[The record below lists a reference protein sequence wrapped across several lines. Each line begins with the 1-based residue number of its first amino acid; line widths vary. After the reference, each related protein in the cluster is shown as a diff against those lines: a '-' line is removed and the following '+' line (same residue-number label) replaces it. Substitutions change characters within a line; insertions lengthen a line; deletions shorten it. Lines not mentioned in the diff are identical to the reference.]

1 MKTVTTTDIPAGL
14 ETLSD
19 KPKRWDFSRD
29 AVTPGR
35 LTAWGAEL
43 ACASALIAPLAEIPW
58 EAGATAGVVCT
69 GTAVLYEKARGSWQR
84 VMVARAASWL
94 ATTGWLSY
102 ALATRPT
109 LLTMAVGVTVW
120 GSGAAVNIGMDRWGE
135 TTREAEKEFQRR
147 LAQGE
152 EIKAAQDGWAQL
164 LYDICGIDGAVADPI
179 VDRWPSGAGE
189 TVKVALPAH
198 LNVDALRGY
207 EAELAGA
214 LHLPK
219 GGGVSFSAG
228 GPEVPRN
235 VVFIAITRKN
245 MMSGAIPYPRLT
257 PTTINKPVGFGVIG
271 NGSEA
276 GLNLKDEGFIAIGA
290 QGSGKTAL
298 MKTLGLGLVRCI
310 DAIVWDMDT
319 SAKMSA
325 VFINPYLRYG
335 IGAPLIDWPATNEDE
350 CRLMVLAAR
359 AVIAARKTEYADLLE
374 DEDIDNLPARPEIP
388 AIHIRV
394 DETKSMPDDVL
405 EGIDFIIEEGR
416 SVNVRVSNTGLRAT
430 RDYITG
436 AMDELTPGRIGLRT
450 NNASELDMLFP
461 GFGAPD
467 MAIFTDPGTVVYM
480 SATKGPFQPAP
491 AKAYATMAEAFTE
504 QSADYER
511 MQALFMDAARQ
522 LSSSRP
528 ELDEVS
534 ARAAGLAYGQRWARC
549 IPNLRGDA
557 YGNVDASRMHES
569 VWEMY
574 QSWPAPESYNVL
586 LGRVTDGDGNAMAPN
601 GAPVSIPRL
610 TETMLDEDELERAAA
625 QEAAIELAKTSVRP
639 KSNDAL
645 AVELFASMGHPV
657 KPSEVFPLM
666 VKAGY
671 DKSERTFRDL
681 CSKLGLQDKLVRGDD
696 GRYGVPEGGDSAD
709 GAGRDAGPDDDPDG
723 RSDGAYG

>member
-1 MKTVTTTDIPAGL
+1 MTTTDTRAGFEAVPVTPA
-14 ETLSD
+14 E
-19 KPKRWDFSRD
+19 KRWDFSRE

-58 EAGATAGVVCT
+58 QAGATAGVVCT
-69 GTAVLYEKARGSWQR
+69 GAAVLYERARGSWRR
-84 VMVARAASWL
+84 VMVARASSWL

-109 LLTMAVGVTVW
+109 LLTMTVGVATW
-120 GSGAAVNIGMDRWGE
+120 GAGAAVNIGMDRWGE
-135 TTREAEKEFQRR
+135 TTRQAEKEFYRR

-152 EIKAAQDGWAQL
+152 EIKAAQDGWARL
-164 LYDICGIDGAVADPI
+164 LYDICGIEGAVADPI
-179 VDRWPSGAGE
+179 VDRWRSGAGE
-189 TVKVALPAH
+189 TVKVTLPAH
-198 LNVDALRGY
+198 MNIDALRGY

-219 GGGVSFSAG
+219 GGGVAFSAG

-245 MMSGAIPYPRLT
+245 MMSGAIAYPRLT
-257 PTTINKPVGFGVIG
+257 PTSINQPVAFGVIG
-271 NGSEA
+271 NGDEA

-290 QGSGKTAL
+290 QGSGKTGL
-298 MKTLGLGLVRCI
+298 MKTIGLGLVRCD

-325 VFINPYLRYG
+325 VFINPYLRHG
-335 IGAPLIDWPATNEDE
+335 IGVPLIDWPATTDDE
-350 CRLMVLAAR
+350 CLLMVRAAR

-374 DEDIDNLPARPEIP
+374 DEDIDNLPARPDIP

-394 DETKSMPDDVL
+394 DETKSMADEVL
-405 EGIDFIIEEGR
+405 EGVDFIIEEGR

-430 RDYITG
+430 RDYITA

-450 NNASELDMLFP
+450 NNSSELDMLFP

-467 MAIFTDPGTVVYM
+467 MALFTDPGTVVYM

-491 AKAYATMAEAFTE
+491 AKAYATMAEAFN
-504 QSADYER
+504 QDSAEYER
-511 MQALFMDAARQ
+511 MQTLFTDAARQ
-522 LSSSRP
+522 LSSIRP
-528 ELDEVS
+528 DLDEVS

-557 YGNVDASRMHES
+557 YGNVTADRMHES
-569 VWEMY
+569 VWELY
-574 QSWPAPESYNVL
+574 RSWPEPVSYDVL
-586 LGRVTDGDGNAMAPN
+586 LGRATDDDGHTVAAHGAAMA
-601 GAPVSIPRL
+601 IPRL
-610 TETMLDEDELERAAA
+610 TEAILDEDELERAAA
-625 QEAAIELAKTSVRP
+625 QEAAIELAKTRVTP
-639 KSNDAL
+639 KSNDDL
-645 AVELFASMGHPV
+645 AVELFASMGRPV
-657 KPSEVFPLM
+657 KPSEVYPLM

-681 CSKLGLQDKLVRGDD
+681 CSKLGLQDKLTRGED
-696 GRYGVPEGGDSAD
+696 GRYGAPEGSESAD
-709 GAGRDAGPDDDPDG
+709 GAGRDARPGDDADGSGDGPCG
-723 RSDGAYG
+723 

>member
-1 MKTVTTTDIPAGL
+1 MSSAERLVTPT
-14 ETLSD
+14 ER
-19 KPKRWDFSRD
+19 RWDFSRD

-43 ACASALIAPLAEIPW
+43 ACASALVAPLANIPW
-58 EAGATAGVVCT
+58 EAGAAAGVLCT
-69 GTAVLYEKARGSWQR
+69 GAAVMYEKAKGSWRR
-84 VMVARAASWL
+84 VTVARASSWL

-109 LLTMAVGVTVW
+109 LLTMVIGVSTW
-120 GSGAAVNIGMDRWGE
+120 GAGAAVNIGMDKWGE
-135 TTREAEKEFQRR
+135 QTREAETELRSR

-152 EIKAAQDGWAQL
+152 EIKKAQDGWAKL
-164 LYDICGIDGAVADPI
+164 FYDICGIDGVIADPI
-179 VDRWPSGAGE
+179 IDKWPSGAGE
-189 TVKVALPAH
+189 TVKITLPAH
-198 LNVDALRGY
+198 LNIDALRGY

-219 GGGVSFSAG
+219 GGGVAFSAG
-228 GPEVPRN
+228 GADVARN

-245 MMSGAIPYPRLT
+245 MMSGAIAYPKLT
-257 PTTINKPVGFGVIG
+257 PTTINKPVGFGVV
-271 NGSEA
+271 GSGAEA

-298 MKTLGLGLVRCI
+298 MKTLGLGLIRCI
-310 DAIVWDMDT
+310 DALVWDMDT

-335 IGAPLIDWPATNEDE
+335 IGVPLVDWPATTEDE
-350 CRLMVLAAR
+350 CRLMVRAAR

-388 AIHIRV
+388 SIHIRV

-430 RDYITG
+430 RDYITA

-504 QSADYER
+504 NSADYER
-511 MQALFMDAARQ
+511 MQTLFTDAARQ
-522 LSSSRP
+522 LSGIRP

-557 YGNVDASRMHES
+557 YGNVTADRMHES
-569 VWEMY
+569 VWELY
-574 QSWPAPESYNVL
+574 QSWPTPASYDIL
-586 LGRVTDGDGNAMAPN
+586 LGRAIDDEGNTITAHGTA
-601 GAPVSIPRL
+601 VSIPRL
-610 TETMLDEDELERAAA
+610 SEEMLDEDALERAAA
-625 QEAAIELAKTSVRP
+625 QEAAIELAKTRVAP

-645 AVELFASMGHPV
+645 AIELFASLGRPA

-671 DKSERTFRDL
+671 DKSDRTFRDL
-681 CSKLGLQDKLVRGDD
+681 CSKLGLQDKLLKGDD
-696 GRYGVPEGGDSAD
+696 GTYAAIGCGEVPHAV
-709 GAGRDAGPDDDPDG
+709 GRVPGPEDDPHG
-723 RSDGAYG
+723 RGDAPHG

>member
-1 MKTVTTTDIPAGL
+1 MTATDIPVGL
-14 ETLSD
+14 ETPSD

-43 ACASALIAPLAEIPW
+43 ACASALVAPLADIPW
-58 EAGATAGVVCT
+58 EAGAAAGVVCT
-69 GTAVLYEKARGSWQR
+69 GAAVLYEKAKGSWRR
-84 VMVARAASWL
+84 VMVARASSWL

-102 ALATRPT
+102 ALATQPT
-109 LLTMAVGVTVW
+109 LLTMAIGVSTW
-120 GSGAAVNIGMDRWGE
+120 GAGAAVNIGMDKWGE
-135 TTREAEKEFQRR
+135 KTREAEKELDRR
-147 LAQGE
+147 LEQGE
-152 EIKAAQDGWAQL
+152 QIKAAQDGWANL
-164 LYDICGIDGAVADPI
+164 LYDICGIEGAVADPI
-179 VDRWPSGAGE
+179 VDKWPSGAGE
-189 TVKVALPAH
+189 TVKVTLPAH
-198 LNVDALRGY
+198 MNIDALRGY

-219 GGGVSFSAG
+219 GGGVAFSAG

-245 MMSGAIPYPRLT
+245 MMSGAIAYPKLT
-257 PTTINKPVGFGVIG
+257 PTTINKPVGFGVVG
-271 NGSEA
+271 SGSEA

-310 DAIVWDMDT
+310 DALVWDMDT

-335 IGAPLIDWPATNEDE
+335 IGVPLIDWPATNEDE
-350 CRLMVLAAR
+350 CRLMVQAAR

-430 RDYITG
+430 RDYITA

-491 AKAYATMAEAFTE
+491 AKAYATMAEAFAE
-504 QSADYER
+504 RSAEYER
-511 MQALFMDAARQ
+511 MQTLFMDAARQ
-522 LSSSRP
+522 LSSIRP

-569 VWEMY
+569 VWELY
-574 QSWPAPESYNVL
+574 QSWPTPASYDVL
-586 LGRVTDGDGNAMAPN
+586 LGRATDDEGNTITPH
-601 GAPVSIPRL
+601 GASMSIPRL
-610 TETMLDEDELERAAA
+610 SETMLDEDELERAAA
-625 QEAAIELAKTSVRP
+625 QDAAIELAKTNFAP
-639 KSNDAL
+639 KSNDDL
-645 AVELFASMGHPV
+645 AIELFASLGRPV

-671 DKSERTFRDL
+671 DKSGRTFRDL
-681 CSKLGLQDKLVRGDD
+681 CAKLALQDKLARGDD
-696 GRYGVPEGGDSAD
+696 GTYAAVECGEVTNA
-709 GAGRDAGPDDDPDG
+709 AGRVPGDEDDPDG
-723 RSDGAYG
+723 RGDVAHE

>member
-14 ETLSD
+14 ETPSD

-43 ACASALIAPLAEIPW
+43 ACASALIAPLADIPW
-58 EAGATAGVVCT
+58 EAGAAAGAVCT
-69 GTAVLYEKARGSWQR
+69 GAAVVYEKAKGSWRR
-84 VMVARAASWL
+84 VTVARASSWL

-102 ALATRPT
+102 ALATRPN
-109 LLTMAVGVTVW
+109 LLTMAIGGAVW
-120 GSGAAVNIGMDRWGE
+120 GAGAAVNIGMDKWGE
-135 TTREAEKEFQRR
+135 TTRAAEKQLDQR

-152 EIKAAQDGWAQL
+152 QIKAAQDGWAKL
-164 LYDICGIDGAVADPI
+164 LYDICGIEGAVADPI

-189 TVKVALPAH
+189 TVKVTLPAH
-198 LNVDALRGY
+198 MNIDALRGY

-219 GGGVSFSAG
+219 GGGVAFSAG
-228 GPEVPRN
+228 GTDVARN
-235 VVFIAITRKN
+235 VIFIAITRKN

-257 PTTINKPVGFGVIG
+257 PTTINKLVAFGVVG

-298 MKTLGLGLVRCI
+298 MKTLGLGLIRCD
-310 DAIVWDMDT
+310 DAIVWDLDT

-325 VFINPYLRYG
+325 VFINPYLRHG
-335 IGAPLIDWPATNEDE
+335 IGVPLIDWPATTDDE
-350 CRLMVLAAR
+350 CRLVVQAAR
-359 AVIAARKTEYADLLE
+359 NVIAARKTEYGDLLE

-388 AIHIRV
+388 AIHIRI
-394 DETKSMPDDVL
+394 DETKSMADDVL

-430 RDYITG
+430 RDYITS

-450 NNASELDMLFP
+450 NNASELAMLFP

-504 QSADYER
+504 GSPEYER
-511 MQALFMDAARQ
+511 MQTLFMDAARQ
-522 LSSSRP
+522 LSPIRP
-528 ELDEVS
+528 DLDDVS

-549 IPNLRGDA
+549 IPNLRGDS
-557 YGNVDASRMHES
+557 YGNVGPDRMHES
-569 VWEMY
+569 VWELY
-574 QSWPAPESYNVL
+574 SSWPAPAPYDVL
-586 LGRVTDGDGNAMAPN
+586 LGRATDDEGNTITASGSAV
-601 GAPVSIPRL
+601 AIPRL
-610 TETMLDEDELERAAA
+610 TETMLDDDELERVAA
-625 QEAAIELAKTSVRP
+625 QEAAIELAKAAPTR
-639 KSNDAL
+639 KSPEDL
-645 AVELFASMGHPV
+645 AVDLFTAKGTPV
-657 KPSEVFPLM
+657 KPSEIYPLM

-671 DKSERTFRDL
+671 DKSDRTFRDL
-681 CSKLGLQDKLVRGDD
+681 CTKLALQNKLARRDD
-696 GRYGVPEGGDSAD
+696 GTYAAVESGEVPH
-709 GAGRDAGPDDDPDG
+709 AGRIPGPEDDPDG
-723 RSDGAYG
+723 RGDAPHQ

>member
-1 MKTVTTTDIPAGL
+1 MTKTEIPVGL

-43 ACASALIAPLAEIPW
+43 ACASALVAPLADIPW
-58 EAGATAGVVCT
+58 QAGASAGVVCT
-69 GTAVLYEKARGSWQR
+69 GAAVLYERARGSWRR
-84 VMVARAASWL
+84 VMVARASSWL

-109 LLTMAVGVTVW
+109 LLTMTVGVATW
-120 GSGAAVNIGMDRWGE
+120 GAGAAVNIGMDRWGE
-135 TTREAEKEFQRR
+135 QTREAEAELDRR
-147 LAQGE
+147 IEQGE
-152 EIKAAQDGWAQL
+152 EIAKAQQGWAKL
-164 LYDICGIDGAVADPI
+164 LYDICGIEGAVADPI

-189 TVKVALPAH
+189 TVKITLPAH
-198 LNVDALRGY
+198 LNIDSLRGY

-219 GGGVSFSAG
+219 GGGVAFSAG

-245 MMSGAIPYPRLT
+245 MMSGAIPYPKLT
-257 PTTINKPVGFGVIG
+257 PTTINKPVGFGRIG
-271 NGSEA
+271 NGDEA
-276 GLNLKDEGFIAIGA
+276 ALNLKDEGVIAVGA

-298 MKTLGLGLVRCI
+298 MKTLGLGLVRCV
-310 DAIVWDMDT
+310 DALVWDLDT

-325 VFINPYLRYG
+325 VFVNPYLRHG
-335 IGAPLIDWPATNEDE
+335 IGVPLVDWPATNDDE
-350 CRLMVLAAR
+350 CRLVVQAAR

-374 DEDIDNLPARPEIP
+374 DEDVDNLPATAEIP

-394 DETKSMPDDVL
+394 DETKSMADDVL

-416 SVNVRVSNTGLRAT
+416 SVNVRVDTTGLRAT
-430 RDYITG
+430 RDYIT
-436 AMDELTPGRIGLRT
+436 ATMDELTPGRIGLRT

-491 AKAYATMAEAFTE
+491 AKAYATMAEAFPE
-504 QSADYER
+504 GSEEHRR
-511 MQALFMDAARQ
+511 MSTLFMDAARQ
-522 LSSSRP
+522 LSSIRP
-528 ELDEVS
+528 DLDEVS

-549 IPNLRGDA
+549 IPNLRGDS
-557 YGNVDASRMHES
+557 YGNVGPDRMHES
-569 VWEMY
+569 VWELY
-574 QSWPAPESYNVL
+574 RSWPTPASYDVL
-586 LGRVTDGDGNAMAPN
+586 LGRAIDEDGDTVTAQ
-601 GAPVSIPRL
+601 GASMTIPRL
-610 TETMLDEDELERAAA
+610 TETMLDENELERAAA
-625 QEAAIELAKTSVRP
+625 QEAAIELAKTRVAP
-639 KSNDAL
+639 KSNDEL
-645 AVELFASMGHPV
+645 AIELFAARRAPA
-657 KPSEVFPLM
+657 KPSEVYPLM

-671 DKSERTFRDL
+671 DKSDRTFRDL
-681 CSKLGLQDKLVRGDD
+681 CAKLALQDKLIKGDD
-696 GRYGVPEGGDSAD
+696 GTYAAIECGEVPDAV
-709 GAGRDAGPDDDPDG
+709 GRVPGSEDDPDG
-723 RSDGAYG
+723 RGDAPHE

>member
-1 MKTVTTTDIPAGL
+1 MTATETPAAL

-19 KPKRWDFSRD
+19 RPKRWDFSRD

-35 LTAWGAEL
+35 LVAWGSEL
-43 ACASALIAPLAEIPW
+43 GVATALIAPLADIPW
-58 EAGATAGVVCT
+58 QAGACSGLLCT
-69 GTAVLYEKARGSWQR
+69 GAAVLYEHARGSWRR
-84 VMVARAASWL
+84 VLVARTTSWL

-102 ALATRPT
+102 ALVTRPT
-109 LLTMAVGVTVW
+109 LLTMAFGGAIWAT
-120 GSGAAVNIGMDRWGE
+120 GAAVNIGMDKWGE
-135 TTREAEKEFQRR
+135 TTRQAEKELDRR
-147 LAQGE
+147 LAEGE
-152 EIKAAQDGWAQL
+152 QIKQAQDGWARL

-179 VDRWPSGAGE
+179 VDRWPSGVGE
-189 TVKVALPAH
+189 TVKVTLPAH
-198 LNVDALRGY
+198 MNVDALRGY

-235 VVFIAITRKN
+235 VVFIAVTRKN

-310 DAIVWDMDT
+310 DALVWDLDT

-335 IGAPLIDWPATNEDE
+335 IGVPLIDWPATNDDE
-350 CRLMVLAAR
+350 CRLVVQRAR

-430 RDYITG
+430 RDYITA

-491 AKAYATMAEAFTE
+491 AKAYATMAEAFPE
-504 QSADYER
+504 GSGDYER
-511 MQALFMDAARQ
+511 MQSLFMDAARQ
-522 LSSSRP
+522 LSSIRP

-557 YGNVDASRMHES
+557 YGNVTADRMHES
-569 VWEMY
+569 VWELY
-574 QSWPAPESYNVL
+574 RSWPTPESYDVL
-586 LGRVTDGDGNAMAPN
+586 LGRAFDDEGHTVAPH
-601 GAPVSIPRL
+601 GAAVAIPRL
-610 TETMLDEDELERAAA
+610 TEAMLDEDELERAAA
-625 QEAAIELAKTSVRP
+625 QEAAIELAKTSMRP

-645 AVELFASMGHPV
+645 AVELFASMGRPV

-666 VKAGY
+666 VKAGF

-681 CSKLGLQDKLVRGDD
+681 CARLGLQDKLVKSSD
-696 GRYGVPEGGDSAD
+696 GRYGVPERGENTD
-709 GAGRDAGPDDDPDG
+709 GAGRDAGPDDDADG
-723 RSDGAYG
+723 SGDGSDG

>member
-1 MKTVTTTDIPAGL
+1 MKTVTSTDVPAGL

-58 EAGATAGVVCT
+58 QAGAAAGVVCT
-69 GTAVLYEKARGSWQR
+69 GTAVLYERARGSWRR
-84 VMVARAASWL
+84 VMVARASSWL

-109 LLTMAVGVTVW
+109 LLTMAVGVTTW
-120 GSGAAVNIGMDRWGE
+120 GAGAAINIGMDKWGE
-135 TTREAEKEFQRR
+135 TTRQAEAELDRR
-147 LAQGE
+147 LAEGAQ
-152 EIKAAQDGWAQL
+152 IKAAQDGWAKL

-189 TVKVALPAH
+189 TVKVTLPAH
-198 LNVDALRGY
+198 MNVDALRGY

-245 MMSGAIPYPRLT
+245 MMSGAIPYPKLT

-310 DAIVWDMDT
+310 DALVWDMDT

-325 VFINPYLRYG
+325 VFVNPWLRYG
-335 IGAPLIDWPATNEDE
+335 IGVPLIDWPATNHDE
-350 CRLMVLAAR
+350 CRLIVQAAR

-430 RDYITG
+430 RDYITA

-491 AKAYATMAEAFTE
+491 AKAYATMAEAFSE
-504 QSADYER
+504 GSADYER
-511 MQALFMDAARQ
+511 MQTLFMDAARQ
-522 LSSSRP
+522 LSSIRP
-528 ELDEVS
+528 DLDEVS

-569 VWEMY
+569 VWELY
-574 QSWPAPESYNVL
+574 QSWPAPASYDVL
-586 LGRVTDGDGNAMAPN
+586 LGRVTDDEGNTVTPH
-601 GAPVSIPRL
+601 GASATIPRL
-610 TETMLDEDELERAAA
+610 AESMLDEDELERVAA
-625 QEAAIELAKTSVRP
+625 QEAAIELAKTNVRP
-639 KSNDAL
+639 KSNDEL
-645 AVELFASMGHPV
+645 AVELFRAQGRPV

-696 GRYGVPEGGDSAD
+696 GRYGVPEGGDCAD
-709 GAGRDAGPDDDPDG
+709 GAGRDARPDDDTDG
-723 RSDGAYG
+723 SSDGAYG

>member
-1 MKTVTTTDIPAGL
+1 MKTVTSTDIPAGL
-14 ETLSD
+14 ETPSD

-43 ACASALIAPLAEIPW
+43 ACASALVAPLAEIPW
-58 EAGATAGVVCT
+58 QAGATAGVVCT
-69 GTAVLYEKARGSWQR
+69 GTAVMYERARGSWRR
-84 VMVARAASWL
+84 VTVARASSWL

-102 ALATRPT
+102 ALATGPT
-109 LLTMAVGVTVW
+109 LLTMAIGVTTW
-120 GSGAAVNIGMDRWGE
+120 GAGAAVNIGMDRWGE
-135 TTREAEKEFQRR
+135 TTREAEKELDRR

-152 EIKAAQDGWAQL
+152 EIKAAQDGWAKL
-164 LYDICGIDGAVADPI
+164 LYDLCGIEGAVADPI

-189 TVKVALPAH
+189 TVKVTLPAH
-198 LNVDALRGY
+198 LNIDALRGY

-245 MMSGAIPYPRLT
+245 MMSGAIPYPSLS
-257 PTTINKPVGFGVIG
+257 PTTINKPVGFGVLG
-271 NGSEA
+271 NGAEA

-290 QGSGKTAL
+290 QGSGKTGV

-310 DAIVWDMDT
+310 DALVWDLDT

-325 VFINPYLRYG
+325 VFINPYLRHG
-335 IGAPLIDWPATNEDE
+335 IGVPLIDWPATNDDE
-350 CRLMVLAAR
+350 CRLVVHAAR

-405 EGIDFIIEEGR
+405 EGIDSIIAEGR

-430 RDYITG
+430 RDYITA

-467 MAIFTDPGTVVYM
+467 MALFTDPGTVVYM
-480 SATKGPFQPAP
+480 SATKGPFQPVP
-491 AKAYATMAEAFTE
+491 AKAYASMAEAFRE
-504 QSADYER
+504 GNADYER
-511 MQALFMDAARQ
+511 MQTLFMDAARQ
-522 LSSSRP
+522 LSAIRP
-528 ELDEVS
+528 VLDEVS

-557 YGNVDASRMHES
+557 YGNVTADRMHES
-569 VWEMY
+569 VWELY
-574 QSWPAPESYNVL
+574 QSWPAPESYDVL
-586 LGRVTDGDGNAMAPN
+586 LGRATDDDGRPVAAR
-601 GAPVSIPRL
+601 GASTEIPRL
-610 TETMLDEDELERAAA
+610 TETMLDDGELDRLAA
-625 QEAAIELAKTSVRP
+625 QEAAIELAKTSVQPR
-639 KSNDAL
+639 SHDDL
-645 AVELFASMGHPV
+645 AVELFASMGRPV

-681 CSKLGLQDKLVRGDD
+681 CSKLGLHDRLVKGDD
-696 GRYGVPEGGDSAD
+696 GRYATPETSEDTNGR
-709 GAGRDAGPDDDPDG
+709 RDAGPGDDADGPGDGPDG
-723 RSDGAYG
+723 

>member
-1 MKTVTTTDIPAGL
+1 MKTMTKTEIPAGL
-14 ETLSD
+14 ETMSD

-43 ACASALIAPLAEIPW
+43 ACASALVAPLADIPW
-58 EAGATAGVVCT
+58 QAGAGAGLLCT
-69 GTAVLYEKARGSWQR
+69 GAAVLYEKARGSWRR
-84 VMVARAASWL
+84 VMVARVSSWL

-102 ALATRPT
+102 ALATQPT
-109 LLTMAVGVTVW
+109 LLTMTFGGAIWAT
-120 GSGAAVNIGMDRWGE
+120 GAAVNIGMDKWGE
-135 TTREAEKEFQRR
+135 TTREAEKEFYRR
-147 LAQGE
+147 LEQGE
-152 EIKAAQDGWAQL
+152 EIAKAQQGWAKL

-189 TVKVALPAH
+189 TVKVTLPAH
-198 LNVDALRGY
+198 MNIDSLRGY

-245 MMSGAIPYPRLT
+245 MMAGAIPYPGLT

-310 DAIVWDMDT
+310 DALVWDMDT

-335 IGAPLIDWPATNEDE
+335 IGVPLIDWPATNEDE
-350 CRLMVLAAR
+350 CRLMVQAAR
-359 AVIAARKTEYADLLE
+359 QIIAARKTEYADLLE

-405 EGIDFIIEEGR
+405 QGIDFIIEEGR

-430 RDYITG
+430 RDYITA

-491 AKAYATMAEAFTE
+491 AKAYATMAEAFT
-504 QSADYER
+504 QNSADYER
-511 MQALFMDAARQ
+511 MQTLFMDAARQ
-522 LSSSRP
+522 LSSIRP
-528 ELDEVS
+528 DLDEVS

-557 YGNVDASRMHES
+557 YGNVGPDRMHES
-569 VWEMY
+569 VWELY
-574 QSWPAPESYNVL
+574 RSWPTPASYDVL
-586 LGRVTDGDGNAMAPN
+586 LGRATDEDGDTITAHGPSMA
-601 GAPVSIPRL
+601 IPRL

-625 QEAAIELAKTSVRP
+625 QDAAIELAKTRVAP
-639 KSNDAL
+639 KSNDEL
-645 AVELFASMGHPV
+645 AVELFASLGKHA
-657 KPSEVFPLM
+657 KPSEVYPLM

-671 DKSERTFRDL
+671 TLSDRTFRDL
-681 CSKLGLQDKLVRGDD
+681 CAKLALQDKLVKGDD
-696 GRYGVPEGGDSAD
+696 GTYAAIPSGEVPH
-709 GAGRDAGPDDDPDG
+709 AGRIPGTEDDPDG
-723 RSDGAYG
+723 RGDAPHE